1 MARQAN
7 TSPLARV
14 AEHLPLDADAIAAR
28 VDAVLNDA
36 VYWFPVRHHSATV
49 ARHVETAIL
58 SRRPKVVFIEG
69 PSEATDLVPHIIDR
83 RTKPPVA
90 IYSSYRDDDN
100 VLGLAGIASP
110 AEEIPPRFS
119 CWYPLV
125 EYSPEYVAMLAAAKV
140 GAELVFIDLPHYAQI
155 RPPATADAIVD
166 EPDEPPETDD
176 GESHAESQTVER
188 DDEGQIARSDFYRQ
202 LAAVAGYRSWDEG
215 WDSLFEFGRLN
226 DDVEEFRREMAT
238 FCAAARATTSPESIA
253 EDGTLERERCMWQTI
268 QRRLSAGKMKP
279 EQAMVVC
286 GGFHLF
292 LDRNDSTPPP
302 EPPAGTTYATV
313 VPYSYFRVSELSGYA
328 AGNRAPQFYAMHWDA
343 VRGKL
348 DDLPVEYIVGVLKRA
363 RRRGELLSSADA
375 ISVAQHARMLAA
387 LRGRPVPVLDDLRDA
402 LITCCCKGDPQQE
415 GVHLLRAMDEADIGT
430 KIGRVTPDLGRLP
443 IVDDFYRH
451 LDDLQLGEAME
462 KEKRIRIELDKR
474 DEFDARRSAFLHRLM
489 FLEIP
494 LCAPADA
501 PAADFA
507 TGLIFREKWAMRW
520 SPEVE
525 PKLVEQNLY
534 GDTVESAVLA
544 RLREAIATD
553 EQHAGR
559 TCARLVRAVD
569 MDLPDLIREVQHDC
583 SAAIDEDSRF
593 PSLSEALGH
602 LTVIDRY
609 AIYRE
614 LKRDV
619 LADLIVRCFNRACFA
634 IIDVVAVPDD
644 QQQEVVNGLLRLAE
658 IVLRGNVEGIDGD
671 LFAEHVR
678 NAAAETTVP
687 FLRGTFLGLLAEM
700 REISAD
706 ELAAEISALAKSPQ
720 DKLVTAGELLHGI
733 LTASR
738 TSILLGAKS
747 LIAAI
752 DELLHAADW
761 EPFLIM
767 LPRMRAAF
775 EQLHDRQRDSV
786 AVTVA
791 EHYGLKETE
800 SLTELRTSA
809 EAAARLAEIDRR
821 VAEIMTRWEF

>member
-1 MARQAN
+1 MSNASKQN
-7 TSPLARV
+7 SPIARV

-28 VDAVLNDA
+28 VDAVLNDEL
-36 VYWFPVRHHSATV
+36 YWFPVRHHSATV

-69 PSEATDLVPHIIDR
+69 PSEATELVPYVVDR

-100 VLGLAGIASP
+100 VLGLAGIAS
-110 AEEIPPRFS
+110 ASEEIPPRFS

-125 EYSPEYVAMLAAAKV
+125 EYSPEYVAMQAAAKV
-140 GAELVFIDLPHYAQI
+140 GAEVVFIDLPHYAQI
-155 RPPATADAIVD
+155 RPPAAADAT
-166 EPDEPPETDD
+166 EGGSKEPPETED
-176 GESHAESQTVER
+176 GDSHAETHAVER
-188 DDEGQIARSDFYRQ
+188 DDEGLIACSDFYRR

-238 FCAAARATTSPESIA
+238 FCAAARATSSPEQIA
-253 EDGTLERERCMWQTI
+253 DDGTLERERCMWQTI
-268 QRRLSAGKMKP
+268 QRRLSSGLKP

-292 LDRNDSTPPP
+292 LDRNDVVPPP

-313 VPYSYFRVSELSGYA
+313 TPYSYFRMSELSGYA

-343 VRGKL
+343 LRGKL
-348 DDLPVEYIVGVLKRA
+348 EDLPAEYVVGVLKRA
-363 RRRGELLSSADA
+363 RKLGEAPSSADA
-375 ISVAQHARMLAA
+375 ISVTQHARMLGA
-387 LRGRPVPVLDDLRDA
+387 LRGRPTPVLDDLRDA
-402 LITCCCKGDPQQE
+402 IITCCCKGDPQQE
-415 GVHLLRAMDEADIGT
+415 GVYLLRAIDEADIGT

-443 IVDDFYRH
+443 IVDDFYRQ
-451 LDDLQLGEAME
+451 LDDLQLGEAIQ
-462 KEKRIRIELDKR
+462 KEKRIRIDLDKR
-474 DEFDARRSAFLHRLM
+474 DEFDARRSAFLHRLT

-494 LCAPADA
+494 LGAPAEA

-507 TGLIFREKWAMRW
+507 TGLIFREKWALRW

-534 GDTVESAVLA
+534 GDTVETAVFA
-544 RLREAIATD
+544 RLREAIARD

-569 MDLPDLIREVQHDC
+569 MDLPDLVREVQAEC
-583 SAAIDEDSRF
+583 SAAVDEDSRF
-593 PSLSEALGH
+593 PSLSAALGS

-609 AIYRE
+609 AVYRE

-619 LADLIVRCFNRACFA
+619 LAELIVRCFNRACFA
-634 IIDVVAVPDD
+634 IVDVVATPDD
-644 QQQEVVNGLLRLAE
+644 RQQEVVDGLLRLAE
-658 IVLRGNVEGIDGD
+658 IVLRGDVEGIDGN

-678 NAAAETTVP
+678 NAAAETTAP

-706 ELAAEISALAKSPQ
+706 ELAGEISALAKSPQ

-747 LIAAI
+747 LVAAM

-761 EPFLIM
+761 ESFLIM

-775 EQLHDRQRDSV
+775 ERLHDRQRESV

-791 EHYGLKETE
+791 EHYGLKESE

-809 EAAARLAEIDRR
+809 AAAARLAEIDRR
-821 VAEIMTRWEF
+821 VAQIMTRWDF